1 MDYLITL
8 ATAIALASVLIAPYL
23 VLRMRLRAERFPEAF
38 LNSYLPWFA
47 LAFGVFAVFPT
58 GSTAAPSDCVV
69 ILAGALGV

>member
-8 ATAIALASVLIAPYL
+8 ATAVALASVLIAPYL

-47 LAFGVFAVFPT
+47 LAFGVFAIFPT
-58 GSTAAPSDCVV
+58 GSTTAPADCV
-69 ILAGALGV
+69 IMLAGVIGV